1 MESHHFFSDEITER
15 ELPSCEIEKLDD
27 ILLLLKTTHP
37 TVRSKTLRD
46 LAADDGA
53 YIVKLLDL
61 FDVCELD
68 GEKPVLHRIFDIF
81 YALVELCDRRLIE
94 ILLSDSNFLSV
105 VGVFGYNPGLIREMD
120 FRSALEGNDGFK
132 EVIPIQD
139 RNVLDRVHMNFRIH
153 VIKDNVLSRS
163 LPDCSVIM
171 LDHMVNENNYHILSY
186 ISDTEE
192 YWQAIRAGSYLPF
205 VLPMLRKSLVRDKA
219 KRLDGLGLLKE
230 VIQLVRVTRPLDKL
244 PQRRD
249 GFGAPPVFGTLINN
263 LFGDGFIFEAFS
275 SILGSSE
282 SQLQEVELAV
292 DILNILVFYQGP
304 ERLRT
309 HLASEGRCIAPPTS
323 DKDRICWKPSSSLF
337 TALLYVFERYESTR
351 VQMFTL
357 LKEIFKVPLGHLT
370 PDQCRLFFQDDKFL
384 SVLYPNY
391 ITWLLQP
398 FKYTSIN
405 DAPVLFALQDSIVE
419 LLTFCTEAHGYR
431 VKYLFGRQPIASYID
446 QMLRSKN
453 KLSVIHSIRYCFR
466 QSNLSSLIEHIY
478 TKFYANYKDECLLV
492 FQAIRLRYEDS
503 FRSSS
508 APIQPSDLEKIK
520 FVQNNGSMDDDEE
533 MYWEKE
539 DEPAD
544 SFVPALSKDSLSE
557 EEVTCRESKPLK
569 LVDYKD
575 DDDDDDTSEPVHALK
590 EGDLIDS
597 SSSNTTEK
605 PKEAA
610 AEEEDLKLPVRE
622 SKDEDESKSF
632 FAGISAQKSSKTTKK
647 VRSPQYK
654 NMFKKITWK
663 QGSENENKSPK
674 PAHEPNGDANHDSD
688 RNSVGDHV
696 NVSEESGETSALIAK
711 RKLELEEAQTA
722 ESILKKSKTGT
733 PISSS

>member
-15 ELPSCEIEKLDD
+15 ELPPCEIEKLDD

-61 FDVCELD
+61 FDICELD

-192 YWQAIRAGSYLPF
+192 YWQAI
-205 VLPMLRKSLVRDKA
+205 KSLVRDKE

-263 LFGDGFIFEAFS
+263 LFGDGSVFEAFG

-323 DKDRICWKPSSSLF
+323 DKDRICWKPGSSLF
-337 TALLYVFERYESTR
+337 TALLHVFERYESTR

-357 LKEIFKVPLGHLT
+357 LKEIFKVPLGH
-370 PDQCRLFFQDDKFL
+370 DDKFL

-398 FKYTSIN
+398 FKYTSVN

-453 KLSVIHSIRYCFR
+453 KLSVIQAVKFMRACVARAEAFFSRFLIQNDLFVPTFAHLKRGKRNDCAVSSAILELLAFIER
-466 QSNLSSLIEHIY
+466 SNLSSLIEHIY
-478 TKFYANYKDECLLV
+478 TKFYASYKDECLLV

-503 FRSSS
+503 FGSSS

-544 SFVPALSKDSLSE
+544 SFVPTLSKESLSE

-575 DDDDDDTSEPVHALK
+575 DDDDDDGDSNEPVHALK

-597 SSSNTTEK
+597 STTEK
-605 PKEAA
+605 LKEEAE
-610 AEEEDLKLPVRE
+610 EEEDLKLPVRE
-622 SKDEDESKSF
+622 AKDEDESKSF
-632 FAGISAQKSSKTTKK
+632 FAGISTQKSNKTTKK
-647 VRSPQYK
+647 
-654 NMFKKITWK
+654 
-663 QGSENENKSPK
+663 
-674 PAHEPNGDANHDSD
+674 
-688 RNSVGDHV
+688 
-696 NVSEESGETSALIAK
+696 SGETSALIAK